1 MVVFSG
7 VMAAIFGLVALICI
21 IASSTMFGEIFGGIM
36 ALGFLLSLILGAL
49 YELPGRLARAQI
61 QLPR

>member
-7 VMAAIFGLVALICI
+7 IMAAVFGLIALVCFVA
-21 IASSTMFGEIFGGIM
+21 SGTMFGEIFGGIM

-49 YELPGRLARAQI
+49 YELPKRLVQAQAS
-61 QLPR
+61 PR